1 MIKLVSKLIVACLLL
16 AGTILFV
23 QCSSSAKN
31 SKSSEPK
38 GLKDYYKDYF
48 YVGTAVSPQG
58 LRREDE
64 AKLIVGQFNSMTP
77 ENAMKMGPIHPEKT
91 NMRSGM
97 QIRLLLLQ
105 KEMD

>member
-1 MIKLVSKLIVACLLL
+1 MTKLVSKLIAACLLL
-16 AGTILFV
+16 APSYLFNV
-23 QCSSSAKN
+23 LLQLKIQ
-31 SKSSEPK
+31 SSEPK

-77 ENAMKMGPIHPEKT
+77 ENAMKMGRFIPGRM